1 VHVDEHVVDA
11 ALEPRKRRLGLLEER
26 VGGVDVE
33 VALQAHDPQADA
45 VALDDGL
52 AAPRLRAQEVR
63 GAHDPVSAPEVGDD
77 LAAAEAVV
85 AERDHVDAGL
95 EQLVGDARGDAQAA
109 RDVLRVDD
117 DEGRLVP
124 APELGQQPEQRPP
137 PRAADE
143 VAGEEDGR
151 GGVGHG
157 AYSRARPPMSAV
169 PPDTP
174 PPLPPDGPRPP
185 APVVVPRWVQL
196 VALPLL
202 VLGLYT
208 VARAAGNVLLI
219 FAIAGVVALI
229 LQPLVA
235 ALQAARLS
243 RGMAIAVVY
252 LGLLCV
258 LVVLGLL
265 LANPVA
271 SQVDAFRKDVPS
283 LVDDANRSLADLQRT
298 FDDKGI
304 DIEVKRQGETALET
318 LQGKVT
324 TGTGDVVSFGTGL
337 LETIVTAGFAL
348 IVVVVLSI
356 YLLLYGPRIGAGVRA
371 VMPPGAGTPDD
382 DFPTRVIGAVAGYV
396 RGQVLFSLAMGT
408 GAAIGLWLFGVLG
421 IFPDGQRYAL
431 VFGAFFGLME
441 LIPYLGPFLGA
452 TPPILVALLGDPLTG
467 LWVALLFVAI
477 QQLEGHVVAPLVFGH
492 ALRINPIL
500 VILALL
506 LGGELAG
513 IVGALVALP
522 ILAVLRET
530 VVYLRQHLVLEPWG
544 PADAVV
550 LDGAAHGPVV
560 EDERE
565 REHVG

>member
-1 VHVDEHVVDA
+1 
-11 ALEPRKRRLGLLEER
+11 
-26 VGGVDVE
+26 
-33 VALQAHDPQADA
+33 
-45 VALDDGL
+45 
-52 AAPRLRAQEVR
+52 
-63 GAHDPVSAPEVGDD
+63 
-77 LAAAEAVV
+77 
-85 AERDHVDAGL
+85 
-95 EQLVGDARGDAQAA
+95 
-109 RDVLRVDD
+109 
-117 DEGRLVP
+117 
-124 APELGQQPEQRPP
+124 
-137 PRAADE
+137 
-143 VAGEEDGR
+143 
-151 GGVGHG
+151 
-157 AYSRARPPMSAV
+157 MSAV

-219 FAIAGVVALI
+219 FAIAGVLALI

-235 ALQAARLS
+235 ALQSARLP
-243 RGMAIAVVY
+243 RGLAIAVVY

-258 LVVLGLL
+258 LVVVGLL

-271 SQVDAFRKDVPS
+271 NQVDAFRKDVPS
-283 LVDDANRSLADLQRT
+283 LVDDANGSLADLQRT

-304 DIEVKRQGETALET
+304 NIEVKRQGETALET
-318 LQGKVT
+318 LQSKVT
-324 TGTGDVVSFGTGL
+324 TGTGDIVSFGTGL

-348 IVVVVLSI
+348 ILVVVLSI

-396 RGQVLFSLAMGT
+396 RGQLLFSLAMGT
-408 GAAIGLWLFGVLG
+408 GAGIGLWLFGVLG
-421 IFPDGQRYAL
+421 IFPDGERYAL

-452 TPPILVALLGDPLTG
+452 APPIIVALLQDPLTG

-550 LDGAAHGPVV
+550 LERTARGPAVD
-560 EDERE
+560 DERE

>member
-1 VHVDEHVVDA
+1 
-11 ALEPRKRRLGLLEER
+11 
-26 VGGVDVE
+26 
-33 VALQAHDPQADA
+33 
-45 VALDDGL
+45 
-52 AAPRLRAQEVR
+52 
-63 GAHDPVSAPEVGDD
+63 
-77 LAAAEAVV
+77 
-85 AERDHVDAGL
+85 
-95 EQLVGDARGDAQAA
+95 
-109 RDVLRVDD
+109 
-117 DEGRLVP
+117 
-124 APELGQQPEQRPP
+124 
-137 PRAADE
+137 
-143 VAGEEDGR
+143 
-151 GGVGHG
+151 
-157 AYSRARPPMSAV
+157 MSAV

-174 PPLPPDGPRPP
+174 PQLPPDGPRPP

-208 VARAAGNVLLI
+208 IARAAGNVLLI

-235 ALQAARLS
+235 ALQRARLP
-243 RGMAIAVVY
+243 RGLAIAVVY

-283 LVDDANRSLADLQRT
+283 LVDDANHSLADLQRT

-304 DIEVKRQGETALET
+304 NIEVKRQGETALET
-318 LQGKVT
+318 LQSKVT
-324 TGTGDVVSFGTGL
+324 TGTGDIVSFGTGL

-348 IVVVVLSI
+348 ILVVVLSI

-371 VMPPGAGTPDD
+371 VMPPGAGTPED
-382 DFPTRVIGAVAGYV
+382 DFPTRVISAVGGYV
-396 RGQVLFSLAMGT
+396 RGQLLFSLAMGM
-408 GAAIGLWLFGVLG
+408 GAGIGLWLFGVLG

-550 LDGAAHGPVV
+550 LDRASHRPALE

>member
-1 VHVDEHVVDA
+1 
-11 ALEPRKRRLGLLEER
+11 
-26 VGGVDVE
+26 
-33 VALQAHDPQADA
+33 
-45 VALDDGL
+45 
-52 AAPRLRAQEVR
+52 
-63 GAHDPVSAPEVGDD
+63 
-77 LAAAEAVV
+77 
-85 AERDHVDAGL
+85 
-95 EQLVGDARGDAQAA
+95 
-109 RDVLRVDD
+109 
-117 DEGRLVP
+117 
-124 APELGQQPEQRPP
+124 
-137 PRAADE
+137 
-143 VAGEEDGR
+143 
-151 GGVGHG
+151 
-157 AYSRARPPMSAV
+157 MSAV

>member
-1 VHVDEHVVDA
+1 MHVDEDVVDA
-11 ALEPRKRRLGLLEER
+11 ALESRQGRLGLLEEG

-45 VALDDGL
+45 VALDDRL
-52 AAPRLRAQEVR
+52 AAPGLRAQEV
-63 GAHDPVSAPEVGDD
+63 GGPHDPVRAPEVGDD
-77 LAAAEAVV
+77 LAPAEAVV

-95 EQLVGDARGDAQAA
+95 EQLVGDARRDPQAA
-109 RDVLRVDD
+109 RDVLGVDD
-117 DEGRLVP
+117 DERRLVP

-137 PRAADE
+137 SRAADQI
-143 VAGEEDGR
+143 AGEEDGR
-151 GGVGHG
+151 RGVGHG

-174 PPLPPDGPRPP
+174 PQLPPDGPRPP

-208 VARAAGNVLLI
+208 IARAAGNVLLI
-219 FAIAGVVALI
+219 FSIAGVVALI

-235 ALQAARLS
+235 ALQAARLP
-243 RGMAIAVVY
+243 RGVAIAVVY
-252 LGLLCV
+252 VGLLCV

-318 LQGKVT
+318 LQSKVT
-324 TGTGDVVSFGTGL
+324 TGTGDIVSFGTGL

-348 IVVVVLSI
+348 ILVVVLSI

-382 DFPTRVIGAVAGYV
+382 DFPTRVVGAVAGYV
-396 RGQVLFSLAMGT
+396 RGQLLFSLAMGA
-408 GAAIGLWLFGVLG
+408 GAGLGLWLFGVLG

-452 TPPILVALLGDPLTG
+452 TPPVLVALLGDPLTG

-550 LDGAAHGPVV
+550 LDGAAHGPAVD
-560 EDERE
+560 DERE

>member
-1 VHVDEHVVDA
+1 
-11 ALEPRKRRLGLLEER
+11 
-26 VGGVDVE
+26 
-33 VALQAHDPQADA
+33 
-45 VALDDGL
+45 
-52 AAPRLRAQEVR
+52 
-63 GAHDPVSAPEVGDD
+63 
-77 LAAAEAVV
+77 
-85 AERDHVDAGL
+85 
-95 EQLVGDARGDAQAA
+95 
-109 RDVLRVDD
+109 
-117 DEGRLVP
+117 
-124 APELGQQPEQRPP
+124 
-137 PRAADE
+137 
-143 VAGEEDGR
+143 
-151 GGVGHG
+151 
-157 AYSRARPPMSAV
+157 MSAV

-235 ALQAARLS
+235 ALQAARLP
-243 RGMAIAVVY
+243 RGVAIAVVY

-283 LVDDANRSLADLQRT
+283 LVDEANRSLADLQRT

-318 LQGKVT
+318 LQSKVT

-348 IVVVVLSI
+348 ILVVVLSI

-396 RGQVLFSLAMGT
+396 RGQLLFSLAMGT
-408 GAAIGLWLFGVLG
+408 GAGIGLWLFGVLG

-550 LDGAAHGPVV
+550 LDGAAQGPVV

>member
-1 VHVDEHVVDA
+1 
-11 ALEPRKRRLGLLEER
+11 
-26 VGGVDVE
+26 
-33 VALQAHDPQADA
+33 
-45 VALDDGL
+45 
-52 AAPRLRAQEVR
+52 
-63 GAHDPVSAPEVGDD
+63 
-77 LAAAEAVV
+77 
-85 AERDHVDAGL
+85 
-95 EQLVGDARGDAQAA
+95 
-109 RDVLRVDD
+109 
-117 DEGRLVP
+117 
-124 APELGQQPEQRPP
+124 
-137 PRAADE
+137 
-143 VAGEEDGR
+143 
-151 GGVGHG
+151 
-157 AYSRARPPMSAV
+157 MSAV

-174 PPLPPDGPRPP
+174 PQLPPDGPRPP

-208 VARAAGNVLLI
+208 IARAAGNVLLI
-219 FAIAGVVALI
+219 FSIAGVVALI

-235 ALQAARLS
+235 ALQAARLP
-243 RGMAIAVVY
+243 RGVAIAVVY
-252 LGLLCV
+252 VGLLCV

-318 LQGKVT
+318 LQSKVT
-324 TGTGDVVSFGTGL
+324 TGTGDIVSFGTGL

-348 IVVVVLSI
+348 ILVVVLSI

-396 RGQVLFSLAMGT
+396 RGQLLFSLAMGA
-408 GAAIGLWLFGVLG
+408 GAGLGLWLFGVLG

-452 TPPILVALLGDPLTG
+452 TPPVLVALLATRSPGSGSRCSSSPSSSSKGTSSHRSSSATRCG
-467 LWVALLFVAI
+467 ST
-477 QQLEGHVVAPLVFGH
+477 
-492 ALRINPIL
+492 RSS
-500 VILALL
+500 
-506 LGGELAG
+506 
-513 IVGALVALP
+513 
-522 ILAVLRET
+522 
-530 VVYLRQHLVLEPWG
+530 
-544 PADAVV
+544 
-550 LDGAAHGPVV
+550 
-560 EDERE
+560 
-565 REHVG
+565 